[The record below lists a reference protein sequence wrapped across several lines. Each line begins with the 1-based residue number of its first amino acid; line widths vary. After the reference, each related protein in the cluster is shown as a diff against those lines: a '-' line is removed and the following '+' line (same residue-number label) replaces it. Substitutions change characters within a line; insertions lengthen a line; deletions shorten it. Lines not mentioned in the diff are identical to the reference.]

1 MITFNAIAVPFN
13 FSKIALKK
21 WLQEVAVSENK
32 AIAHLNY
39 VFCNDSYLLGV
50 NQKFL
55 NHDTYTDIITFD
67 NSFGD
72 FLSAD
77 IYISIDRV
85 AENATISK
93 TAFDNEL
100 LRVIVHG
107 VLHLCGYKDKTK
119 EETALMR
126 LKEDEKV
133 SLFHVER

>member
-1 MITFNAIAVPFN
+1 MITFNAIDVPFN
-13 FSKIALKK
+13 FSKTALKK

-32 AIAHLNY
+32 SIAHLNY

-67 NSFGD
+67 NSHGD

-85 AENATISK
+85 AENATISNA
-93 TAFDNEL
+93 AFDNEL

-119 EETALMR
+119 EEAALMR